1 MAVVS
6 ALPEPIEGDRQGSRV
21 EPELQLGADTLA
33 RISAVAARPG
43 QAWRNEPLARK
54 KAFARRRGEPM
65 AKDAEAPVVDAAL
78 ERIFQNADFLAGAWL
93 STGATRADAVAKI
106 NTSSELGTG
115 FLVSP
120 WLLMTNNHVID
131 SPDTASGAVA
141 WFRYVEDADGN
152 ISPRKLALQPERC
165 FVTSPRESLDYTVVA
180 VAPLEDKAPGDEF
193 GTIPLHGGVGKIVVG
208 QNVNVI
214 QHPSGRTR
222 EVCVRNNLLLEVVD
236 ETFVLYG
243 ADTEP
248 GSSGSPVLSDTWELV
263 ALHHA
268 SEQKRNEQHQYVD
281 AEGNL
286 ATDETPESK
295 RVWVANKGIR
305 VSALVADLRARAL
318 DESNGNE
325 AKDLVNQLL
334 GLGGNI

>member
-6 ALPEPIEGDRQGSRV
+6 ALPEPSQGDRRRSPL
-21 EPELQLGADTLA
+21 EPELTLGSDTLM
-33 RISAVAARPG
+33 RISEVAAHPS
-43 QAWRNEPLARK
+43 QAWRQEPLARK
-54 KAFARRRGEPM
+54 QAFARRRGEPM
-65 AKDAEAPVVDAAL
+65 PKDADSPVVDAAL
-78 ERIFQNADFLAGAWL
+78 ERIFLNADFLAGAWL
-93 STGATRADAVAKI
+93 NTGASKADAVAKI
-106 NTSSELGTG
+106 NTTSELGTG

-131 SPDTASGAVA
+131 TPETARGAVA
-141 WFRYVEDADGN
+141 WFKYVEDADGC
-152 ISPRKLALQPERC
+152 ITPCKLALQPERC
-165 FVTSPRESLDYTVVA
+165 FVTSPRDALDYTVVA
-180 VAPLEDKAPGDEF
+180 VAPVDDQAPGEQF
-193 GTIPLHGGVGKIVVG
+193 GSIPLHGGVGKIVVG

-222 EVCVRNNLLLEVVD
+222 EICVRNNLLLEVVD
-236 ETFVLYG
+236 DTFVLYG

-248 GSSGSPVLSDTWELV
+248 GSSGSPVLSDNWELV

-268 SEQKRNEQHQYVD
+268 SEQKRNEQHQFVD

-305 VSALVADLRARAL
+305 VSALVADLRNRVL
-318 DESNGNE
+318 DESNGTQ
-325 AKDLVNQLL
+325 AKDLVDQML

>member
-6 ALPEPIEGDRQGSRV
+6 ALPEPNDTDRQGPRA
-21 EPELQLGADTLA
+21 EPELQLAPETVA

-43 QAWRNEPLARK
+43 QAWRQEPLARK
-54 KAFARRRGEPM
+54 RAFARRRGEPM
-65 AKDAEAPVVDAAL
+65 TRDAEAPVVDAAL
-78 ERIFQNADFLAGAWL
+78 ERIFLDADFLAGAWL
-93 STGATRADAVAKI
+93 SIGATKAEAVAKI
-106 NTSSELGTG
+106 NTTTELGTG

-131 SPDTASGAVA
+131 TPDTASGAIA

-152 ISPRKLALQPERC
+152 ITPHKLALQPERC
-165 FVTSPRESLDYTVVA
+165 FVTSPSDALDYTVVA
-180 VAPLEDKAPGDEF
+180 VAPLDDKPPGEQF
-193 GTIPLHGGVGKIVVG
+193 GSIPLHGGVGKIIVG

-214 QHPSGRTR
+214 QHPSGRPR
-222 EVCVRNNLLLEVVD
+222 EICVRNNLLLEIVD
-236 ETFVLYG
+236 DIFVLYG

-248 GSSGSPVLSDTWELV
+248 GSSGSPVLNDTWELV

-268 SEQKRNEQHQYVD
+268 SEQKRNAQHQYVD

-305 VSALVADLRARAL
+305 VSALVADLRSRTL
-318 DESNGNE
+318 DTRNGAE
-325 AKDLVNQLL
+325 AKDLVDQML

>member
-6 ALPEPIEGDRQGSRV
+6 ALPEPNHGDRHGPRP
-21 EPELQLGADTLA
+21 EPELQLDPDALA
-33 RISAVAARPG
+33 RISAVAAHPS
-43 QAWRNEPLARK
+43 QAWRLEPLARK
-54 KAFARRRGEPM
+54 QAFARRRGEPM
-65 AKDAEAPVVDAAL
+65 PKDADPPVVDAAL
-78 ERIFQNADFLAGAWL
+78 ERIFLNADFLAGAWL
-93 STGATRADAVAKI
+93 STGASKADAVAKI
-106 NTSSELGTG
+106 KTDSELGTG

-131 SPDTASGAVA
+131 SPDTARGAVA
-141 WFRYVEDADGN
+141 WFRYVEDADGC
-152 ISPRKLALQPERC
+152 ITPQKLALQPGRC
-165 FVTSPRESLDYTVVA
+165 FVTSSREALDYTVVA
-180 VAPLEDKAPGDEF
+180 VAPVEDQAPGEHF
-193 GTIPLHGGVGKIVVG
+193 GSIPLHGGVGKIVVG

-222 EVCVRNNLLLEVVD
+222 EICVRNNLLLEVVD
-236 ETFVLYG
+236 DIFVLYG

-248 GSSGSPVLSDTWELV
+248 GSSGSPVLSDKWELV

-268 SEQKRNEQHQYVD
+268 SEQKRNEQRQFID

-286 ATDETPESK
+286 ATDHTPESK

-305 VSALVADLRARAL
+305 VSALVADLRTRVL
-318 DESNGNE
+318 DETNGTE
-325 AKDLVNQLL
+325 AKELVEQML

>member
-6 ALPEPIEGDRQGSRV
+6 ALPEPNEGDRLQSRV
-21 EPELQLGADTLA
+21 EPELRLGPDTLA
-33 RISAVAARPG
+33 RISAVAAHPG
-43 QAWRNEPLARK
+43 QAWRAEPLARK

-65 AKDAEAPVVDAAL
+65 SKDTQAPEVDAAL
-78 ERIFQNADFLAGAWL
+78 ERIFQDADFLAGAWL
-93 STGATRADAVAKI
+93 STGATKADAVAKI
-106 NTSSELGTG
+106 NTGRELGTG

-152 ISPRKLALQPERC
+152 ISPKKLALQPERC
-165 FVTSPRESLDYTVVA
+165 FVTSPRDALDYTVVA
-180 VAPLEDKAPGDEF
+180 VAPVDDKPPGELF
-193 GTIPLHGGVGKIVVG
+193 GTIPLHGGVGKIIIG

-222 EVCVRNNLLLEVVD
+222 EICVRNNLLLEVVD
-236 ETFVLYG
+236 DTFVLYG

-268 SEQKRNEQHQYVD
+268 SEQKRNAQHQYVD

-305 VSALVADLRARAL
+305 VSALVADLRGRTL
-318 DESNGNE
+318 DESNGTE
-325 AKDLVNQLL
+325 AKDLVSQLL

>member
-6 ALPEPIEGDRQGSRV
+6 ALPEPNEGDRHGPRG
-21 EPELQLGADTLA
+21 EPELRLGPETLA
-33 RISAVAARPG
+33 RISAVAAQPG
-43 QAWRNEPLARK
+43 QAWRSEPLARK
-54 KAFARRRGEPM
+54 KAFARRRGEPV
-65 AKDAEAPVVDAAL
+65 AKDAAAPDVDAAL

-93 STGATRADAVAKI
+93 STGATKADAVAKI
-106 NTSSELGTG
+106 NTTSELGTG

-131 SPDTASGAVA
+131 SPETASGSVA

-152 ISPRKLALQPERC
+152 ITPRKVALQPERC
-165 FVTSPRESLDYTVVA
+165 FVTSPRDALDYTVVA
-180 VAPLEDKAPGDEF
+180 VAPLDGQPPGQQF
-193 GTIPLHGGVGKIVVG
+193 GSIPLHGGVGKIVVG

-222 EVCVRNNLLLEVVD
+222 EICVRNNLLLEVVD
-236 ETFVLYG
+236 DTFVLYG

-268 SEQKRNEQHQYVD
+268 SEQKRNAQNQYVD

-305 VSALVADLRARAL
+305 VSALVADLRARTL
-318 DESNGNE
+318 DESNGTE
-325 AKDLVNQLL
+325 AKDLVGQML